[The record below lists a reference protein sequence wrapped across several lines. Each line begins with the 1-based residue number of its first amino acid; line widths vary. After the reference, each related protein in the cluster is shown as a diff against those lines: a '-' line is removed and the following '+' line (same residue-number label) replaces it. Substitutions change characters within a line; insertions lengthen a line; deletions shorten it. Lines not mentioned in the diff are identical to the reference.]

1 MLKSRHVIDV
11 LETNSKPLRIHPIQQ
26 VSQKPALD
34 PVTGTVSG
42 KYKVKDEYMQKS
54 TITKEDVRES
64 VTDPF
69 CGIRIM

>member
-1 MLKSRHVIDV
+1 M
-11 LETNSKPLRIHPIQQ
+11 PP
-26 VSQKPALD
+26 KPALD

-54 TITKEDVRES
+54 TLAKEDERES